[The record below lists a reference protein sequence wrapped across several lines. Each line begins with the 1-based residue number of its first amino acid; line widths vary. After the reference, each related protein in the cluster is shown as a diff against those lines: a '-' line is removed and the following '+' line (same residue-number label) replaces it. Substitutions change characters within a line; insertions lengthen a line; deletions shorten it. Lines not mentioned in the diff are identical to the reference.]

1 LCSAVAFA
9 TQPPNRVHYCH
20 CSMCRRATGAPFAVL
35 AWVRREDVRWVSG
48 KPTLV
53 RSSPIASRGF
63 CRRCGTSLLLQ
74 YDAAPETALMLG
86 AFDRPDLLV
95 PTYHYGVEAR
105 LPWIDCASGLPAR
118 ATKEKF
124 AGQPP

>member
-1 LCSAVAFA
+1 VS
-9 TQPPNRVHYCH
+9 
-20 CSMCRRATGAPFAVL
+20 GAPFAAL
-35 AWVRREDVRWVSG
+35 AWVRRGDVRWVSG
-48 KPTLV
+48 KPTLA

-63 CRRCGTSLLLQ
+63 CRRCGTPLLLQ
-74 YDAAPETALMLG
+74 YDDAAETALMLG

-95 PTYHYGVEAR
+95 PTYHYGVESR

-118 ATKEKF
+118 PTKEKF